1 MEEKVFESFG
11 SFIFSDEEMK
21 KRLTKDV
28 YSKYQHILKS
38 SDMLDK
44 PTADAIAK
52 AMKEWALEKGC
63 THYTHWFHPL
73 TGTTAEKHES
83 FLDKDGDGCEII
95 KFDGKTL
102 IKGEPDA
109 SSFPSGGLRSTFE
122 ARGYTY
128 WDIKSPVFVR
138 DKALCIPSVFVS
150 YYGESLDK
158 KGPLLKSMDLVSE
171 KATKLMN
178 MLGYKDV
185 SSVKPMVGLEQEYFL
200 IDRPLYKKRMDLVLT
215 GRTLFGHSA
224 PKGQEFEDH
233 YFGAIPTRVQAF
245 MKDVNEELWKLGI
258 FAKTEHNEVAP
269 RQFELAPLFADANIA
284 VDQNQLIMDIL
295 KRVAYKHGFACL
307 LHEKPF
313 DGINGSGK
321 HNNYSLVTDTGVNL
335 FDPGKGDADT
345 KKFALFTACFVK
357 AVDSYPELLRIAAA
371 NPGNDFRLGCNEA
384 PPAIISIF
392 LGDYIENLIAE
403 YCGSK
408 KKNTLKE
415 KATIDGF
422 AYISTDNT
430 DRNRTSPVAFT
441 GNKFEFRML
450 GSSVSAALPN
460 VVLNTIMADAI
471 SEVIKM
477 LKKADKKDYDALI
490 KAYIK
495 KAFKKHSKVIYG
507 ENGYS
512 EVWVKEAAKRGLP
525 NFSSSVEAISHFDDK
540 KNVKLLTASKIYT
553 VEEIKARKEVWLEQ
567 YVSSISL
574 EVKTLL
580 HMAESYVVPAIATE
594 VENYKRISEDSKFAK
609 SRKELLAK
617 YLDDLSEKLDALRVA
632 YAKVSGIDEI
642 LEKGLAIRAEI
653 VPLIS
658 ASRSV
663 IDGYEKIASKAV
675 YTIPTY
681 ADMLD

>member
-1 MEEKVFESFG
+1 MAYNYDDFG
-11 SFIFSDEEMK
+11 SCLFNDKVMK
-21 KRLTKDV
+21 KRLPSPIYEKFMKA
-28 YSKYQHILKS
+28 YSHETPLE
-38 SDMLDK
+38 LD
-44 PTADAIAK
+44 TADAIAHE
-52 AMKEWALEKGC
+52 MKIWALEHGC
-63 THYTHWFHPL
+63 THFTHWFHPL
-73 TGTTAEKHES
+73 TGTTAEKHNS
-83 FLDKDGDGCEII
+83 FFEEKNGTPITH
-95 KFDGKTL
+95 FSGKSL
-102 IKGEPDA
+102 IKDEPDA
-109 SSFPSGGLRSTFE
+109 SSFPSGGLRATFE